1 MRELTSEELLL
12 VTGGD
17 GYTSI
22 FDYVGYGPGDSLMT
36 VAELAAALG
45 NNTMIG
51 ARNDI
56 RAFFTTGDHVL
67 HAPGS
72 VLEWQNMRVDWSV
85 WGNGSM
91 SPDQVLHNAYVH
103 GATGNNPYQGGGGS
117 GGGGGGGGG
126 NQNPQ

>member
-12 VTGGD
+12 VTGGND
-17 GYTSI
+17 YTSI
-22 FDYVGYGPGDSLMT
+22 FDYVGYGPADSLMT

-56 RAFFTTGDHVL
+56 RAFFASGNHVL

-72 VLEWQNMRVDWSV
+72 VLPWQEMRVDWSR
-85 WGNGSM
+85 WGNATM
-91 SPDQVLHNAYVH
+91 SYEQIIHNAYVH
-103 GATGNNPYQGGGGS
+103 GATGNNPYNGGGS
-117 GGGGGGGGG
+117 GGGGGGGG
-126 NQNPQ
+126 NSQQ